1 MTQHVHNDN
10 DWDVVFPTLDPPVTV
25 EAHSDGELPDTVP
38 AHSRDE
44 DGNLVEEEVALELP
58 TGVHAVDPSDPAAV
72 AKAAELAA
80 AAAQAEAD
88 AKAAEEAAAAAEAA
102 AKNADNPPADPAATA

>member
-10 DWDVVFPTLDPPVTV
+10 AWDVVFPTLNPPVTI
-25 EAHSDGELPDTVP
+25 EAGQDGELPDTVP

-44 DGNLVEEEVALELP
+44 EGNLVEDEVPFELP
-58 TGVHAVDPSDPAAV
+58 SGVHAVAPEDPAAV

-80 AAAQAEAD
+80 AAAKAEAD